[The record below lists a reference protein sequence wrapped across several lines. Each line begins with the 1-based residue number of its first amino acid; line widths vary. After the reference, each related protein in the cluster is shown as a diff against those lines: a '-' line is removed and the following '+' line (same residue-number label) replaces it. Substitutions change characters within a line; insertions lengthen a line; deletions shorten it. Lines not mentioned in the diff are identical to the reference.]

1 VSLRSRAQSGMWWP
15 MGFCVLNQRWVIAT
29 KNSRVKQSTFD
40 EGGLSRAHLSLDLHR
55 IFMEP
60 Q

>member
-1 VSLRSRAQSGMWWP
+1 VAH
-15 MGFCVLNQRWVIAT
+15 GFCVLDQRWVIAT
-29 KNSRVKQSTFD
+29 KNYRVKQSTFD
-40 EGGLSRAHLSLDLHR
+40 EDGRSRAHLSLDLHR